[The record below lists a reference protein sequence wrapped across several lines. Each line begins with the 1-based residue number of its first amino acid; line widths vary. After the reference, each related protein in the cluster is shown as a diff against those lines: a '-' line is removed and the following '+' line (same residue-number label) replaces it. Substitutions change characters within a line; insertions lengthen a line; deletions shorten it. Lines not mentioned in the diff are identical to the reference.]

1 MKWYEQWFQE
11 EYDKIYINRNDKQA
25 ADQVNALFN
34 CLSLTAD
41 AQVLDVGCGKGR
53 HLKFLQKKT
62 PFAYGIDLSS
72 YLLNQAQKSCG
83 SLIRANMNN
92 LPFQDES
99 FDLLGS
105 FFSSFGYLKGKKRN
119 FQLLR
124 KFSDLVKPGKFL
136 FLDLMNKKSVLSGL
150 PRKDEIK
157 IDSMIV
163 VQDRY
168 SKDDFVIKDIT
179 IKYQNGE
186 SKDFQER
193 VMVFEKEEMEIVC
206 QENKLRLLHI
216 FGDEQGAPYNPDVS
230 PRMSL
235 VLQKDYL

>member
-25 ADQVNALFN
+25 ADQVNALFEH
-34 CLSLTAD
+34 LSLSTD

-53 HLKFLQKKT
+53 HLQFLQEKT
-62 PFAYGIDLSS
+62 PKAYGIDLST
-72 YLLNQAQKSCG
+72 YLLNQAQKSCVG
-83 SLIRANMNN
+83 VIRANMNN
-92 LPFQDES
+92 LPFQPKS

-105 FFSSFGYLKGKKRN
+105 FFSSFGYLESKKKN
-119 FQLLR
+119 FKLLR
-124 KFSDLVKPGKFL
+124 EFSDLVKPGKFL
-136 FLDLMNKKSVLSGL
+136 FLDLMNKKSVLSKL
-150 PRKDEIK
+150 PRKDEMK

-179 IKYQNGE
+179 IKYPNGE

-193 VMVFEKEEMEIVC
+193 VMIFEKEEIEIVC
-206 QENKLRLLHI
+206 LKNKLRLLHI
-216 FGDEQGAPYNPDVS
+216 FGDEQGTPYNPDLS
-230 PRMSL
+230 PRMSFI
-235 VLQKDYL
+235 LQKDYL